1 MVYSAELGYD
11 PDEWE
16 ECPPPDHFLAFG
28 FFTRILLTIGIIIFG
43 TFFFWL
49 LEAHK
54 EWDKLS
60 DKEKDEKEEQ
70 PKIEVKNTPP
80 VVHVPPILDS
90 VEVRTGTRPGEV
102 PKPRKASL
110 TKEET
115 EALLEWERELKK
127 VEEQRLGELEDII
140 AGGESDQSKSFAL
153 PSNAFDNQSQFQEL
167 PQLAHRELHRVK
179 AECGA
184 TPPST
189 PPGSLVD
196 TEVLSQEYRKLA
208 KDLERK
214 LLAEIEQLSR
224 QEVLENDAR
233 KMSQVLKQHHEDSI
247 RAAVDHLQK
256 ESGAPEYVAEQ
267 MKKQLEDKIDD
278 TIWQYQNQNQASAQ
292 PSLGGI
298 TRAEIHTQ
306 PQENIMHDNR
316 GDQRDDVEASFTF
329 RPSPPRQLNQEPES
343 QRKPSESP
351 RTIPAVMINDEQMQ
365 ERMSSSSEDG
375 FIKVYE
381 EDAFEQPQST
391 GFKRPFQ
398 LTSEL
403 QNQELI
409 SGK

>member
-90 VEVRTGTRPGEV
+90 VEVRTGIRPGEV

-115 EALLEWERELKK
+115 EALLEWERELKR

-306 PQENIMHDNR
+306 PQENIWQDNR

-329 RPSPPRQLNQEPES
+329 RPSPPVKIL
-343 QRKPSESP
+343 KLKKFF
-351 RTIPAVMINDEQMQ
+351 V
-365 ERMSSSSEDG
+365 
-375 FIKVYE
+375 
-381 EDAFEQPQST
+381 
-391 GFKRPFQ
+391 
-398 LTSEL
+398 
-403 QNQELI
+403 
-409 SGK
+409 